1 MITRTAQKW
10 AEILRACGVRSATA
24 ARWAPV
30 FAAEIQSGTF
40 SAGDAELDEFLG
52 QVLHECGMLE
62 RLEENLSYSS
72 AERIRAVWPR
82 RFPAVSDAA
91 QFTRNARALANKVYG
106 GRMGNTG
113 PDDGWKYRGRGCI
126 MVTGADNYRAVG
138 RALGIDLLAKPDLLA
153 SPAVA
158 LRAAVAWW
166 EGRIPDL
173 ITADDSIV
181 AETKIVNGGTVGLP
195 DRQKIT
201 ALARAALAGAA

>member
-1 MITRTAQKW
+1 MPMTIAQWTAVL
-10 AEILRACGVRSATA
+10 INCGVRRVTA
-24 ARWAPV
+24 LAWAPE
-30 FAAEIQSGTF
+30 FQTHADPARF
-40 SAGDAELDEFLG
+40 SAGRGELDEFLG
-52 QVLHECGMLE
+52 QVLHESGMLE